1 MKTVRVNVAVVVV
14 IMYKNLFNVKQPQIS
29 SAELIVGFDLL
40 SQQRVTISLYIIN
53 QIKPKVYVNNIQKL
67 SSNSININTNQKV
80 NYI

>member
-80 NYI
+80 HYI